1 MNVEHLSAQAHV
13 VSMLFAT
20 NNSRRKKAIRI
31 EHYPTHTVITPRAEA
46 DKNSERGE
54 ISV

>member
-1 MNVEHLSAQAHV
+1 MNVEHLLAKAHV
-13 VSMLFAT
+13 VSTLFAT
-20 NNSRRKKAIRI
+20 NSRRRKKAIRI
-31 EHYPTHTVITPRAEA
+31 EHYPTHAMITPRAEA